1 MKNIIF
7 ALNIL
12 SCLAPASAQNERDS
26 IDCRLDNCLK
36 SNNSPDAQTQ
46 CLSIAREEWDNELVR
61 VYQLLVQELKPD
73 GQVTLKTAQE
83 HWLEYRD
90 AERANIDAI
99 YRMKQGSMF
108 SPMQANECMELVRKR
123 TNELRE
129 YVFLLKEM

>member
-12 SCLAPASAQNERDS
+12 SCLAPAYTQNERDS
-26 IDCRLDNCLK
+26 IDFRLDNCLK
-36 SNNSPDAQTQ
+36 SNTSPDAQTQ
-46 CLSIAREEWDNELVR
+46 CLSIAREEWDNELAR

-73 GQVTLKTAQE
+73 GQVTLKAAQA

-108 SPMQANECMELVRKR
+108 PPMQANECMELVRKR